1 MEMKN
6 LFKDILK
13 TDEVEGIMLFSF
25 DGKLIFKELLSP
37 VAEGV
42 EKGDWWRL
50 IIESM
55 KNVSEAD
62 LVFEKCQIY
71 MRKTAAGFLI
81 VLMGIF
87 APVAMV
93 RLNCDILA
101 PSLKKASSSRLG
113 GFFKKR
119 D

>member
-1 MEMKN
+1 MKN

-13 TDEVEGIMLFSF
+13 MDEVEGVMLFSF
-25 DGKLIFKELLSP
+25 DGKLIFKELLSQAP
-37 VAEGV
+37 QGF

-55 KNVSEAD
+55 ENVSEAD
-62 LVFEKCQIY
+62 LVFEKCRIY
-71 MRKTAAGFLI
+71 MRKTVVGFI
-81 VLMGIF
+81 VVLMGIF

-93 RLNCDILA
+93 RLNCDILT
-101 PSLKKASSSRLG
+101 PSLKKASSGRLG
-113 GFFKKR
+113 GFFKRR